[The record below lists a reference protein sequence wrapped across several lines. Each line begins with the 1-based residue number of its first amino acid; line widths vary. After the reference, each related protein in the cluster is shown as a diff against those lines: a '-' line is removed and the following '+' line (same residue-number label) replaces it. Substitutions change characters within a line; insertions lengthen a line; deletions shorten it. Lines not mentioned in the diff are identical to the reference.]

1 MNNMRKLI
9 VSFSILTIIFS
20 GCASSNKQFSR
31 GNYDA
36 AIERSIKKLRKKPN
50 DAKQVKV
57 LLDSYR
63 IANESNLERI
73 RYLKLEGRADRW
85 DEIFRLYD
93 RLSSRQSL
101 VRTVMPLSLNGRP
114 VDFQYI
120 DYAPEMVEAKRRAA
134 DYYFA
139 HGNQL
144 MRGGQKSNYRQAYTE
159 FRKAK
164 QYMGDYPDIDNRINE
179 ARYLGISRVF
189 VSVQNNS
196 FIRFPEEFDQSLLD
210 RLDLPRLNSD
220 WVEYHVRHLN
230 DNIEYDYFI
239 NVNVSNIVVSPGL
252 TSQKDLRFKKE
263 VEDGFEYKL
272 DKRGNVM
279 KDSLGND
286 IKIKK
291 YKTLHCVVVETTMKK
306 SCVISGNIEF
316 IQVNPDKILKRD
328 PLRAHSNFEDISARA
343 IGDLGALPSDVAA
356 LTRKPP
362 IPPPTD
368 IDMIL
373 MSSDGF
379 RQAIR
384 ESIQNNKRY
393 IY

>member
-1 MNNMRKLI
+1 MRKFI
-9 VSFSILTIIFS
+9 VVFSILSIIFS
-20 GCASSNKQFSR
+20 GCASSKKQLSR

-36 AIERSIKKLRKKPN
+36 AIERAIKKIRKKPG
-50 DAKQVKV
+50 DEKQVKV

-63 IANESNLERI
+63 IANERNQERI

-85 DEIFRLYD
+85 DEIFRLYE
-93 RLSSRQSL
+93 RLNSRQSL
-101 VRTVMPLSLNGRP
+101 VRTVMPLNFKGRP
-114 VDFQYI
+114 VEIQYI
-120 DYAPEMVEAKRRAA
+120 DYAPEMVEAKRKAA

-144 MRGGQKSNYRQAYTE
+144 MRGGQKSNYRQAYAE
-159 FRKAK
+159 FRRAK
-164 QYMGDYPDIDNRINE
+164 QYMGDYPDIDNKISE

-189 VSVQNNS
+189 VSVQNNA
-196 FIRFPEEFDQSLLD
+196 FIRFPEEFEQSLLD

-220 WVEYHVRHLN
+220 WVEYYVLHLN
-230 DNIEYDYFI
+230 NNIVYDYFI
-239 NVNVSNIVVSPGL
+239 NVNVNNIVISPML
-252 TSQKDLRFKKE
+252 TSQKDSQFKKE
-263 VEDGFEYKL
+263 VEDGFQYQL
-272 DKRGNVM
+272 DRRGNVM

-291 YKTLHCVVVETTMKK
+291 YKTLNCVVVETTMKK
-306 SCVISGNIEF
+306 SCVISGNIEY
-316 IQVNPDKILKRD
+316 IQVNPDKLLKRD
-328 PLRAHSNFEDISARA
+328 PLRANSNFENVSARA
-343 IGDLGALPSDVAA
+343 IGDIEALPSDVAA
-356 LTRKPP
+356 RTRRAPV
-362 IPPPTD
+362 PPPTD

-384 ESIQNNKRY
+384 ESIQNNRRH